1 MNYETGFQIGSGGMG
16 EVFKA
21 WDPELQR
28 HVALKYLHH
37 DDPIMVERLLREAR
51 AQARVDHPSVCKVFE
66 VGMDDGRPFIAMEYV
81 DGKPLSV
88 AAENLSIEQKVFLIK
103 QVADAVQ
110 AAHAAGLI
118 HRDLKPANILVTDHE
133 GDLHPYVLDFGIA
146 RIEEL
151 RGLTLTGQV
160 VGTPGYLSPEQA
172 RGESEKIDRRTD
184 VFSLGVILYEL
195 MGGTGPFEADSRVE
209 MLIKLLEEDPLPLR
223 RLAPH
228 IPRDLNTIV
237 MRCLEKDPDRRYPS
251 ALTLAE
257 DLQRF
262 LDGEPIHARRT
273 GIFTRVRLKAR
284 RNPKTALAAAV
295 ALVAVLGVSG
305 IAVHERR
312 ASNRRAAIARDLG
325 REVESIE
332 GLLEKAY
339 LLPLHD
345 IRPTQRE
352 VRERIGRIDDRVR
365 SFDPASRA
373 LAHAAIGRAYLAL
386 GEVGEARDRLQQAW
400 DLGEH
405 SAEVASDL
413 GIALAELYR
422 AAREDSAG
430 IRNPRAHQ
438 AALDRA
444 VDEFRNPA
452 RRFLELS
459 DGGDQPPEYLAATLA
474 AFSEDRET
482 ALRLLDGLK
491 TRAPFFYRG
500 DLLRGAIERGIFEEA
515 SRTGGGE
522 IGDRAF
528 SAAVTAFENAAR
540 IGESDP
546 RPYTQLCGL
555 WVGALRNQFWERG
568 GDLKPARDAALQACN
583 EALTADPDS
592 AAAHVEAGRAW
603 RYWASSMGNSG
614 QDFAAPLS
622 TAQQHARAAIESNPA
637 NAAAR
642 VLLGV
647 THRIAAAAILRSGGD
662 PREELLGAVD
672 AYREAIRLMPGDPG
686 ARMSLAN
693 ALLGLGEAAR
703 NRGDDPDGF
712 FGEAAEAAGEAIELD
727 GENVGAYVNLGIA
740 YAQLGISARDR
751 GLEAESQ
758 FDRAIEALERAIEL
772 NPEFLTAHFN
782 LGETL
787 LEAAIDSARRGENPE
802 ALLERS
808 MEMLEIVADGYPD
821 WAAPHYLMAEAAA
834 HSADSRRRTGGETAT
849 VFEEARRSITAARNI
864 DPTDAAG
871 LARSSLVFLVE
882 ANQRLDQGL
891 DPSPPITEGLRIID
905 QALEANPN
913 EPVAWTRRAD
923 LLLVRARYELQGH
936 GEIQRDIDAA
946 REALDRAQA
955 LRPENIALHEAR
967 DDLEELQAAAKRKE
981 SGPIPQ

>member
-81 DGKPLSV
+81 EGKPLNV
-88 AAENLSIEQKVFLIK
+88 AVEGLSIEQKVLLIK
-103 QVADAVQ
+103 QVTDAVQ

-133 GDLHPYVLDFGIA
+133 GELHPFVLDFGIA

-172 RGESEKIDRRTD
+172 RGESEKLDRRTD

-228 IPRDLNTIV
+228 IPRDLDTIV
-237 MRCLEKDPDRRYPS
+237 MRCLEKDPNRRYPS

-273 GIFTRVRLKAR
+273 GIVTRVRLKAR
-284 RNPKTALAAAV
+284 RNPKTAAAAAI
-295 ALVAVLGVSG
+295 ALATVIGVSG

-345 IRPTQRE
+345 IRPTQQE
-352 VRERIGRIDDRVR
+352 VRRRIRGIDERIL

-386 GEVGEARDRLQQAW
+386 GQVEEAHDRLQQAW

-405 SAEVASDL
+405 SADVASDL
-413 GIALAELYR
+413 GIALAEMYR

-444 VDEFRNPA
+444 IDQFRNPA

-474 AFSEDRET
+474 AFSDDREK

-568 GDLKPARDAALQACN
+568 GDLLPARDAAIQACN
-583 EALTADPDS
+583 DALAADPDS

-614 QDFAAPLS
+614 QDFAAPLTS
-622 TAQQHARAAIESNPA
+622 AQNHARAAIESDPS

-672 AYREAIRLMPGDPG
+672 AYREAIRLRPGDSG

-703 NRGDDPDGF
+703 NRGDDPDEF
-712 FGEAAEAAGEAIELD
+712 FKEAAETAGEAIELD
-727 GENVGAYVNLGIA
+727 SENVGAHVNLGIA
-740 YAQLGISARDR
+740 HAQLGISARN
-751 GLEAESQ
+751 GEMTAEPH
-758 FDRAIEALERAIEL
+758 FTRAIAALERAIEL

-787 LEAAIDSARRGENPE
+787 LEAAIDRSLRGEDPE
-802 ALLERS
+802 LLLERS
-808 MEMLEIVADGYPD
+808 LEMLGNAADGYPN
-821 WAAPHYLMAEAAA
+821 WAAPHYLMAEATARTAA
-834 HSADSRRRTGGETAT
+834 HRGPNGEETSAFLDQ
-849 VFEEARRSITAARNI
+849 ARSSIMKARAI
-864 DPTDAAG
+864 DPTDATG

-882 ANQRLDQGL
+882 ARQRLDRGL
-891 DPSPPITEGLRIID
+891 DPSPQVDEGLRLLD
-905 QALEANPN
+905 DALDANPN
-913 EPVAWTRRAD
+913 EPLAWTRRAEF
-923 LLLVRARYELQGH
+923 LLVRARYELQEKGDAEH
-936 GEIQRDIDAA
+936 DIDAA
-946 REALDRAQA
+946 GEALDRVQS
-955 LRPENIALHEAR
+955 LRPEGVTDREAR
-967 DDLEELQAAAKRKE
+967 LALEELRDAARRE
-981 SGPIPQ
+981 